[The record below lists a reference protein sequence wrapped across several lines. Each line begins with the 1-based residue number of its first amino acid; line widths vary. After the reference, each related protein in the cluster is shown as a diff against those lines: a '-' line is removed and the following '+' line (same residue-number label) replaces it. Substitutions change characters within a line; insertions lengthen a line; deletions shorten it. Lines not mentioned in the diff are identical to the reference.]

1 MVALAKPNWKP
12 EGRKVCCVI
21 QTCQPSRVD
30 NGVKKGGEQIWRSR
44 WKVPNILP
52 YIFHDKYLLH
62 PAFYVLHNTYHHMIC
77 YIFSYLLPMLIA
89 WYTVDVQ

>member
-21 QTCQPSRVD
+21 QVCQPSRVD
-30 NGVKKGGEQIWRSR
+30 KGEEQ
-44 WKVPNILP
+44 KVPNMLP
-52 YIFHDKYLLH
+52 YIFHDKYSLH
-62 PAFYVLHNTYHHMIC
+62 PAFYVLHNTYHHLIC
-77 YIFSYLLPMLIA
+77 YIFSYLLPVLIA